1 WSPVTMLGRYG
12 LQRTRLELLDAYAA
26 VVVASRHMAGEYARH
41 VPASKVHVVGLPIES
56 SRPLPPRRSRTI
68 GWRLLYLGR
77 LEASKGADIAL
88 EAAARAAATLAVPV
102 HLQMSGAGTLH
113 EPLAARA
120 LELMHAQQNL
130 RVTFTG

>member
-1 WSPVTMLGRYG
+1 MLRRYG

-68 GWRLLYLGR
+68 GWRR
-77 LEASKGADIAL
+77 IVPIAAIAMI
-88 EAAARAAATLAVPV
+88 AAGVAREWAKR
-102 HLQMSGAGTLH
+102 GT
-113 EPLAARA
+113 PK
-120 LELMHAQQNL
+120 
-130 RVTFTG
+130 VDG